1 MYVFLLY
8 LHLLINVDIKD
19 VCREMLESKRI
30 EIETIFDFET
40 IKRLLIELSFL
51 NEVKVYNIFP

>member
-1 MYVFLLY
+1 M
-8 LHLLINVDIKD
+8 ITIK
-19 VCREMLESKRI
+19 SKMI

>member
-1 MYVFLLY
+1 MDYTNLNNSEL
-8 LHLLINVDIKD
+8 KT
-19 VCREMLESKRI
+19 I